1 VTVAESEQATPTG
14 TDVAA
19 LDIGANVLV
28 ACTTTAGDQYW
39 YSGHEPFRQFRET
52 TERIADA
59 KAKLPDGQE
68 TSNRIHGSI
77 GSDLAGV
84 TTP

>member
-1 VTVAESEQATPTG
+1 MG

-39 YSGHEPFRQFRET
+39 YSGQEPFRQFRET

-59 KAKLPDGQE
+59 KLKLSDGQQ
-68 TSNRIHGSI
+68 TSNRIQRLYRKRSRRRDH
-77 GSDLAGV
+77 AV
-84 TTP
+84 NA